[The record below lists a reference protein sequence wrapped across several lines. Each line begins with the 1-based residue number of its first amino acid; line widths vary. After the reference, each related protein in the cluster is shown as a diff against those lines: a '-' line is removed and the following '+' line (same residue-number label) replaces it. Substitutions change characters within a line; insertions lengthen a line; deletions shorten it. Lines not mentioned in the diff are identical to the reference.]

1 MPKMRAVQVAKANG
15 PLELVERDRPEP
27 GPGKVRVKVE
37 ACGVCHSDVFTKA
50 GLWPGLK
57 FPMVPGHEVIGTIDK
72 LGPGSEPWKE
82 GQRVGVGWHGGH
94 CRICERCRRG
104 DFINCRNL
112 QIPGLSYDGGYA
124 EYMIAP
130 SEALALIPNSLKA
143 AEGAPLLCAG
153 VTTFNALR
161 HSKARAG
168 DLVAILGI
176 GGLGHLGVQF
186 AAKMG
191 FRTVAI
197 ARGADKEALARKL
210 GAHHYIDGETQNV
223 AAALTAL
230 GGARVV
236 LATAPS
242 AKAMT
247 EVIDGLAATGQMIV
261 VGASAEPIEET
272 PIQLIS
278 GERSIQGWASG
289 TSIDSEDTLG
299 FSVLSGVRP
308 MIETVPL
315 ERAAEAFDRMMSGAA
330 RFRMVLTMA

>member
-1 MPKMRAVQVAKANG
+1 
-15 PLELVERDRPEP
+15 
-27 GPGKVRVKVE
+27 
-37 ACGVCHSDVFTKA
+37 
-50 GLWPGLK
+50 
-57 FPMVPGHEVIGTIDK
+57 
-72 LGPGSEPWKE
+72 
-82 GQRVGVGWHGGH
+82 
-94 CRICERCRRG
+94 RRG
-104 DFINCRNL
+104 DFVTCR
-112 QIPGLSYDGGYA
+112 IAARVPGISYDGGYA
-124 EYMIAP
+124 DYMLAP
-130 SEALALIPNSLKA
+130 TGALALIPEELSPVEA
-143 AEGAPLLCAG
+143 GPLMCAG
-153 VTTFNALR
+153 ITTYNALR
-161 HSKARAG
+161 HSGARPG
-168 DLVAILGI
+168 DVVAVLGI

-289 TSIDSEDTLG
+289 TSIDSED
-299 FSVLSGVRP
+299 
-308 MIETVPL
+308 
-315 ERAAEAFDRMMSGAA
+315 
-330 RFRMVLTMA
+330 